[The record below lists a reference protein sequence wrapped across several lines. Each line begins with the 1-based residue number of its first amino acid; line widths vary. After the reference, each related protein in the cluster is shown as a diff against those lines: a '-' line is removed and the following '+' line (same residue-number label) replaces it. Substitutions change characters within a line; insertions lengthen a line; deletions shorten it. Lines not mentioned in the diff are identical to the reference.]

1 MKLSKFFK
9 TALSALALA
18 GISATASAS
27 TFEVMAKENS
37 TSGGVGLSTLAL
49 TAGEQFSVSV
59 AANDLWNAGSLPRW
73 SNADG
78 LIGSLLYT
86 ATTDAQVPAYSIG
99 TQISSLFPSYTQ
111 GGLTA
116 AYGTLVGQ
124 IGSGSFFSIGTSF
137 TGTASI
143 TGTLKLFYFDSN
155 NSDNTGSVM
164 ATVTAVPEP
173 ETYAMM
179 VAGLGLMGAVA
190 RRRKAK
196 QTA

>member
-18 GISATASAS
+18 GLSATASAS

-49 TAGEQFSVSV
+49 TAGEQFSVFV
-59 AANDLWNAGSLPRW
+59 ATNDLWNAGSLPRW

-78 LIGSLLYT
+78 LTGSLFYT
-86 ATTDAQVPAYSIG
+86 ATTDAQVPVYSTG
-99 TQISSLFPSYTQ
+99 TQIGTLFSLWTQ

-137 TGTASI
+137 TGIAPT

-155 NSDNTGSVM
+155 NGDNTGSVM